1 MLAGYLLGLAV
12 LVLWPEGANVTRAN
26 VLFTRVFWAAGAP
39 RWMSPNFWQ
48 LVNNVL
54 VCMPAGALAMVLW
67 PRSRGWWWVLLAG
80 TLSLGVELV
89 QWRYLPARTPSVL
102 DVLANTTG
110 AGLGVV
116 LGVHLRRISTRHPRS

>member
-12 LVLWPEGANVTRAN
+12 LVLWPEGDTVTRGNLLVTRAF
-26 VLFTRVFWAAGAP
+26 LRLGAP
-39 RWMSPNFWQ
+39 EWMSPEFWQ

-54 VCMPAGALAMVLW
+54 VCVPAGALAMVLW

-110 AGLGVV
+110 AGLGVI
-116 LGVHLRRISTRHPRS
+116 LGLHLRRIRTPRPRR

>member
-1 MLAGYLLGLAV
+1 MLAGYLLGLAL

-26 VLFTRVFWAAGAP
+26 VLVTRGLWRLGAP
-39 RWMSPNFWQ
+39 HWMSPAFWQ
-48 LVNNVL
+48 VVNNVL
-54 VCMPAGALAMVLW
+54 VCVPAGILAMVLW

-89 QWRYLPARTPSVL
+89 QWRYLPSRTPSVL

-110 AGLGVV
+110 AGLGV
-116 LGVHLRRISTRHPRS
+116 LIGERLRRLSTSRSRG